1 MSERRRLHARWVV
14 PVASPPI
21 EQGTVVIE
29 GERIVWVGPTVQAP
43 PGGRDEPLGEA
54 IVTPGLVNAHTHL
67 DLTML
72 RRAMFGL
79 GFFDWVRTVAAV
91 HREVLTDA
99 DRLDAALF
107 GIAEGLANGITC
119 FGDTAPSVA
128 AFDAMRLLGVRGIAY
143 REVFGPDPAQCG
155 ASLELLKRIVD
166 ELRPDETPLVRI
178 GVSPHAP
185 YSVSDELFR
194 AVEQWA
200 AAEQLPVA
208 VHIAESE
215 AESALVARGEG
226 PFAEFLRG
234 RGIRVVPRAPSPLA
248 LLAANGLVR
257 RDVLL
262 IHCARI
268 EGGEVEFVARSGAGV
283 AHCPVSNAAFGHAV
297 APIGELVSA
306 GAKVGIGSDSMGSN
320 EAMDLFAE
328 ARMTARLQSGRR
340 KSFGFFT
347 PSAIFRLLTL
357 GGAEALGLD
366 LVTGSLVPGKQADVA
381 IFEWA
386 PSKTKVLDP
395 CGALLSGELPMRA
408 TGVLVAGRDVVRE
421 GSVIGLDPA
430 VRGRVDAA
438 TERVLEW
445 RRTRTAS

>member
-1 MSERRRLHARWVV
+1 MRFHARWVV
-14 PVASPPI
+14 PVASAPI
-21 EQGTVVIE
+21 EQGTVIVE
-29 GERIVWVGPTVQAP
+29 GDRIVWVGRTTDAP
-43 PGGRDEPLGEA
+43 HGGRDEPLGEA

-79 GFFDWVRTVAAV
+79 GFFDWVRTVAAL
-91 HREVLTDA
+91 HRDVLSDA
-99 DRLDAALF
+99 DRLDAALL
-107 GIAEGLANGITC
+107 GIAEGLATGITC
-119 FGDTAPSVA
+119 YGDTAPSVA
-128 AFDAMRLLGVRGIAY
+128 AFDAMRVLGVRGIAY

-155 ASLELLKRIVD
+155 ASLALLQRIVD

-185 YSVSDELFR
+185 YSVSDELFC
-194 AVEQWA
+194 AVEHWA

-215 AESALVARGEG
+215 AESALVTRGEG
-226 PFAEFLRG
+226 PFADLLRG
-234 RGIRVVPRAPSPLA
+234 RGIRVAPRARSPIA
-248 LLAANGLVR
+248 LLTANGLLR

-262 IHCARI
+262 IHCARLD
-268 EGGEVEFVARSGAGV
+268 GAEVEAVAHSGAGI

-306 GAKVGIGSDSMGSN
+306 GAKVGMGSDSMGSN

-340 KSFGFFT
+340 KSFGYFT
-347 PSAIFRLLTL
+347 PPAIFRILTL

-366 LVTGSLVPGKQADVA
+366 LVIGSLVPGKQADLA
-381 IFEWA
+381 IFEWE

-395 CGALLSGELPMRA
+395 CAALLSGELPMRA
-408 TGVLVAGRDVVRE
+408 TRVLVAGRDAVRE
-421 GSVIGLDPA
+421 GSVIGFDPS

-438 TERVLEW
+438 TARVLEW
-445 RRTRTAS
+445 RSTHTAS